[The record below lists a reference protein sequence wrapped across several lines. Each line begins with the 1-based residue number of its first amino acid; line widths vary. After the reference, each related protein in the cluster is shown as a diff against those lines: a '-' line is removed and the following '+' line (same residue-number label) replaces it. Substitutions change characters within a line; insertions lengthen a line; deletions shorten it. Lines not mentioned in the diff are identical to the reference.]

1 MGGRSADLWRRHCPA
16 LQQPHAMPFEPL
28 ARVAVGAAA
37 AEITTLVARV
47 AESWE
52 VGGTVLCINRRKE
65 LDGGRPDSEGP
76 DAQCMACRW
85 VAILGRSRNAQCMA
99 CRKYTELW
107 EEARAWEETGAGVA
121 RVAASARQCG
131 ADGERHLGDGGQ
143 YQSSSSSI

>member
-1 MGGRSADLWRRHCPA
+1 
-16 LQQPHAMPFEPL
+16 MPFEPL

-37 AEITTLVARV
+37 AEVATLIARV

-52 VGGTVLCINRRKE
+52 VGRITRRKE

-76 DAQCMACRW
+76 DAQCMACR
-85 VAILGRSRNAQCMA
+85 RN
-99 CRKYTELW
+99 TGLW